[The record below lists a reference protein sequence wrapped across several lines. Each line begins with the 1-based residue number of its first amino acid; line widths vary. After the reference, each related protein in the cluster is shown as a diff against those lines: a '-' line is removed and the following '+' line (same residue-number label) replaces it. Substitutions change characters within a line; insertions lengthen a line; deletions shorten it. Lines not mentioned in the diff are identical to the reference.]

1 MAIISSAMM
10 LQVHFDGL
18 ACPASRLECIATSK
32 KKKFGYFIGLE
43 EDKRQREATASCLVL
58 VEEERGRGGAHK
70 RE

>member
-1 MAIISSAMM
+1 
-10 LQVHFDGL
+10 
-18 ACPASRLECIATSK
+18 LECIATSK